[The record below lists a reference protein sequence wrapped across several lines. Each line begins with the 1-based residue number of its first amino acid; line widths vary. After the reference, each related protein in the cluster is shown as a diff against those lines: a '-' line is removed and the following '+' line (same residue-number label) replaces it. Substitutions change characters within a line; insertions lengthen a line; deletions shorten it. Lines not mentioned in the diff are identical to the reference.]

1 MTEAWR
7 RKERHG
13 DRFAG
18 CSGYSERPEA
28 PKVILWGSWRLCTPS
43 LTLHLLEFNSINQY
57 QIILPRSKYFQ
68 QQWEK
73 RNEILLNFKNHPRG
87 LVFKSTQMIFSRKY
101 IPLIWPAGLLV
112 NTDKVFLLF
121 KMHQF
126 LFFKLGN
133 LLIFNFD

>member
-1 MTEAWR
+1 MKGKYKSRDKNDGWGERMTEAWR

-101 IPLIWPAGLLV
+101 IPLIWRACRSASKYIQG
-112 NTDKVFLLF
+112 FS
-121 KMHQF
+121 
-126 LFFKLGN
+126 
-133 LLIFNFD
+133 II